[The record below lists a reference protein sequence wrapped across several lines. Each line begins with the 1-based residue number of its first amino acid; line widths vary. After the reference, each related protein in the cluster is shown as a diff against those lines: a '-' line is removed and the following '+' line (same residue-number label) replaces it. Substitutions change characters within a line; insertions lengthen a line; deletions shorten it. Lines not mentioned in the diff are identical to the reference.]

1 MSIMAAIALLASSGC
16 SLGADEEAKPASGAP
31 AQIAAT
37 VDRLE
42 RAVAQRDFATICD
55 QLFTPKARQRAG
67 GDECARQLRSAA
79 EGVKRPSIDIE
90 AIDVKDDRATVKVR
104 TEAEGQARVS
114 DELRLRREGGRWR
127 VEALG

>member
-1 MSIMAAIALLASSGC
+1 MATLAMLVPSGC
-16 SLGADEEAKPASGAP
+16 SLGGDDEAKPASGAP
-31 AQIAAT
+31 AQVAAT

-42 RAVAQRDFATICD
+42 RAVAERDFATVCD
-55 QLFTPKARQRAG
+55 QLFTTQARKRAG

-79 EGVKRPSIDIE
+79 EGVERPSIEIE
-90 AIDVKDDRATVKVR
+90 AIDVEGNRATVRVQ

-114 DELRLRREGGRWR
+114 DELRLRRQGGRWL

>member
-1 MSIMAAIALLASSGC
+1 MATIVMLAPSGC
-16 SLGADEEAKPASGAP
+16 SLGGDDEAKPASGAP
-31 AQIAAT
+31 AQVAAT

-42 RAVAQRDFATICD
+42 RAVAERDFATVCD
-55 QLFTPKARQRAG
+55 QLFTAKARQRAG

-79 EGVKRPSIDIE
+79 EGVEQPSIEIE
-90 AIDVKDDRATVKVR
+90 AIDVEGNRATVAIQ

-114 DELRLRREGGRWR
+114 DELQLRREGGRWL

>member
-1 MSIMAAIALLASSGC
+1 MATIVMLAPSGC
-16 SLGADEEAKPASGAP
+16 SLGADEEPKPASGTP

-55 QLFTPKARQRAG
+55 QLFTAKARQRAG
-67 GDECARQLRSAA
+67 GDECAGQLRSAA
-79 EGVKRPSIDIE
+79 EGVERPSIEIE
-90 AIDVKDDRATVKVR
+90 AIDVKDNRATVRVR

-114 DELRLRREGGRWR
+114 DELELRRQGGRWL
-127 VEALG
+127 VEALR